1 MDFGQMIVDHAAP
14 VLQRAGY
21 HYDGP
26 LVAERWN
33 RTPDGNWIA
42 LLKLGHATPEF
53 GDRYLHLRGPTLYH
67 LQLGEYFHSRET
79 AEREY
84 ARALV
89 HSLPSGT
96 GERRP

>member
-1 MDFGQMIVDHAAP
+1 MDFGQMIVDHAVP
-14 VLQRAGY
+14 MLRQAGY
-21 HYDGP
+21 RYDGP
-26 LVAERWN
+26 VVAERWS

-67 LQLGEYFHSRET
+67 LQLGNYFHSREA
-79 AEREY
+79 AERGY

-89 HSLPSGT
+89 QPLPSST